1 MVVTTIKDA
10 FQKATNPFR
19 KPIDDRW
26 QYLSDDDRREIARY
40 LADKKDIIEPYFGTI
55 DKNNSDKVLDS
66 IDQFARLKGSP
77 VDLPTISQYFDML
90 ENLDKII
97 EKIEKGFFNSLPKY
111 NNVVK
116 PNNNYMEIAF
126 DIDGNPEKQKETL
139 VDILKKL
146 IGNVGARGYPISYY
160 NGTDNSPIQYYMEFY
175 PDRTHIR
182 IFIRKSIP
190 PDMVGY
196 LLYELNNIKRKKS
209 IIPPSGKQYY
219 IIKNVA
225 GIINNR
231 IGIDTDPNK
240 DLYASRALLQYS
252 FLYKFF

>member
-1 MVVTTIKDA
+1 
-10 FQKATNPFR
+10 
-19 KPIDDRW
+19 
-26 QYLSDDDRREIARY
+26 
-40 LADKKDIIEPYFGTI
+40 
-55 DKNNSDKVLDS
+55 
-66 IDQFARLKGSP
+66 
-77 VDLPTISQYFDML
+77 ML

-97 EKIEKGFFNSLPKY
+97 EEIDKGFFNSLPKY

-116 PNNNYMEIAF
+116 PNIYYIEIAF
-126 DIDGNPEKQKETL
+126 NIDGNPKDQKETL

-160 NGTDNSPIQYYMEFY
+160 NGTANFPIQYYMEFY

-182 IFIRKSIP
+182 IFIHTTIP
-190 PDMVGY
+190 PAIVGY
-196 LLYELNNIKRKKS
+196 LLYELNNIKGKES
-209 IIPPSGKQYY
+209 IIPPSGQQYH
-219 IIKNVA
+219 IINNVA